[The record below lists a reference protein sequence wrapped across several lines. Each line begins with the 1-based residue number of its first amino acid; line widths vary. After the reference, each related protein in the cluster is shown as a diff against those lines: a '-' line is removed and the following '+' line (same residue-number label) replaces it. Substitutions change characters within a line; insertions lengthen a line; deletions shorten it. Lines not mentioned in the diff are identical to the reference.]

1 MEESRQVLSSESL
14 RALRTCA
21 SKVTLD
27 SQKSQ
32 HRKRCVVYNG
42 DHAPVEPRVCV
53 SVWQSSVVYNGDY
66 APVEPRVCVSVW
78 QSSVVYNG
86 DYAPVEPRV
95 CVCLFGRAA

>member
-66 APVEPRVCVSVW
+66 APVEPRVCV
-78 QSSVVYNG
+78 
-86 DYAPVEPRV
+86 
-95 CVCLFGRAA
+95 CLFGRAA